1 MLDSNMLKDI
11 MYPLSKVFN
20 LNFLGLF
27 FTIIVIL
34 YILKI
39 IIQVRKD
46 INTVKTHE
54 ESIKFL
60 LKENE
65 HYHNALEKEK
75 DIIDKMKNITE
86 NSNSSIDFNSLT
98 EGKISNSIQDTD
110 LQQIK
115 NTTKKRNLRRSGSR
129 VIPENQKRNNSL
141 NFENTNEK

>member
-1 MLDSNMLKDI
+1 